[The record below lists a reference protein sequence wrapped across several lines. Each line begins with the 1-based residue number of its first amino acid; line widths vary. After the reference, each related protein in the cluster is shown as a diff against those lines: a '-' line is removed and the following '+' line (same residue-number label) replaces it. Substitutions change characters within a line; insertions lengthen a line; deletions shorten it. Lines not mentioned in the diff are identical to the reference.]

1 MQMLKWSLSS
11 LLLMNPRQNTGS
23 WKRFVE
29 IYNIE
34 KCDWRCW
41 AENRLNISSFAIILQ
56 DFEAFK
62 EHSTNL
68 LIQERELNKKL
79 RHMMG

>member
-1 MQMLKWSLSS
+1 MKVKSLQSALDESTTKYAKFEKVSWNLQYWKGS
-11 LLLMNPRQNTGS
+11 LRGPYR
-23 WKRFVE
+23 
-29 IYNIE
+29 
-34 KCDWRCW
+34 
-41 AENRLNISSFAIILQ
+41 AENTLNIFASVIILQ

-68 LIQERELNKKL
+68 LVQEKELNKKL

>member
-1 MQMLKWSLSS
+1 M
-11 LLLMNPRQNTGS
+11 
-23 WKRFVE
+23 
-29 IYNIE
+29 
-34 KCDWRCW
+34 
-41 AENRLNISSFAIILQ
+41 LNISSSAIILQ

-68 LIQERELNKKL
+68 LLQERELNKKL